1 MEALK
6 LMRRPVKKLIRL
18 SRRQK
23 RRISLTMVN
32 RIVARFRMENRRMAV
47 VNRKKKKRQERIRQL
62 MGRRRLT
69 TRLRKNKQERRTERL
84 LAPQLILLKREKTR
98 QIPQKKIRVRP
109 IPRKRIRVQQRSHQV
124 TKERRILRKRE
135 MARLISL
142 KKMRRQMVIKTTNQQ
157 LIRHLRLMEATQKTM
172 ALKLLWSIQ
181 IPKTTQTK
189 TKTVKEQ

>member
-1 MEALK
+1 
-6 LMRRPVKKLIRL
+6 
-18 SRRQK
+18 
-23 RRISLTMVN
+23 MVN

-98 QIPQKKIRVRP
+98 QIPQK
-109 IPRKRIRVQQRSHQV
+109 RIRVQQMSHLV

-142 KKMRRQMVIKTTNQQ
+142 KKMRRQMGVKTTNQQ

-181 IPKTTQTK
+181 IPKTTQIK